1 MAQKGAVILDPMSTA
16 AAPSRPEST
25 FGDIEGK
32 LTLGGRAALHFSLC
46 FEGHMK
52 IGQTRLLSLSSFLI
66 SQSASTMSAQSGR
79 TRSTSSV
86 RGSFSTKKIFNVYGR
101 RIGKSFRTGFFS
113 RGA

>member
-1 MAQKGAVILDPMSTA
+1 VPTMAQKGAVILDPMSTA

-52 IGQTRLLSLSSFLI
+52 IGQT
-66 SQSASTMSAQSGR
+66 
-79 TRSTSSV
+79 
-86 RGSFSTKKIFNVYGR
+86 
-101 RIGKSFRTGFFS
+101 
-113 RGA
+113 